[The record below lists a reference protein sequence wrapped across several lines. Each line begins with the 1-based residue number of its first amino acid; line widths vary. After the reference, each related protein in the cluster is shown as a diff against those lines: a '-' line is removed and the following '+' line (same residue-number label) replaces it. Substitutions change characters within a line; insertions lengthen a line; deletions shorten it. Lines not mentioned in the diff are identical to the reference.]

1 MNFLQKYFQI
11 HEKQRH
17 RPPYSWREAVEKYN
31 TQDFSSSPVTISTPP
46 PPITVTS
53 EEVTVID
60 IHDATDMEKY
70 LAKLQNL
77 ESFTKFLQETPLSW
91 AKVRLDRVLRTLNKV
106 REMNNFDDDEFNF
119 NLARKVRD
127 ITLIM
132 LDIFSDAKN
141 SSRLRDLVEEYLSS
155 IGIERLEFNAGDSFD
170 DWAALSME
178 SPIELIITKDRTLN
192 GTLKSVEIQ
201 PHVINYRNEHGE
213 VDKFIFGGVCSVYK
227 FKED

>member
-1 MNFLQKYFQI
+1 MNFLQKYLRI

-17 RPPYSWREAVEKYN
+17 RPPCSWREAVKKYN
-31 TQDFSSSPVTISTPP
+31 TPDFSSSPVIISTP

-53 EEVTVID
+53 EEFFVID

-77 ESFTKFLQETPLSW
+77 ESFTAFLQETPLAW
-91 AKVRLDRVLRTLNKV
+91 AKVRLDRVRRTLNKV

-127 ITLIM
+127 ITSIM

-141 SSRLRDLVEEYLSS
+141 SPRLRALVEEYLSS

-201 PHVINYRNEHGE
+201 PRVINYRNEHGE
-213 VDKFIFGGVCSVYK
+213 VDKFVFGGVCSVYK